1 MLPPKYLSATK
12 PKRSWAPNLCELDS
26 DLSQEPDAAIGEA
39 ATDSEFFHQR
49 FRNFLYVEFVGPRKT
64 LLKLRNLC
72 LDWLQPETRTKEEII
87 ELLVLEQYL
96 TILPEKIK
104 PWVRAKKPENCEK
117 LVTLLEDYKEMYEPE
132 DDSSSDAHS
141 EGSMSRKAAESPPPH
156 AACCGGRDWAQD
168 WDGDWERAREREQRR
183 GRSRDLESRARWPYA
198 RSPRSRFQQRDLS
211 LPLMEKVA
219 FAKEREHKRRGSVM
233 DYETR
238 SQDAVSYQDVV
249 ALTEDRKPQNPVQDN
264 MENYRKLLS
273 LGVQLAEDDGHSH
286 MTQGHSSR
294 SKRSAYPSTSRGLKT
309 MPETKKSAHRR
320 GICEDESSHGVIME
334 KFIKDVSRNSKSG
347 RAREPSD
354 RLQRFPRR
362 PDSAWKEVPFNKR
375 ESVIQERGH
384 EGNAFGGGGFNLNS
398 NLVSRKRVL
407 ERKRRYHFDTD
418 GKGSAHGR
426 RGGARKRPFE
436 RGEVRKAASGSSLS
450 APPVPQSQP
459 FDFGATP
466 YVCDECGRSFSVISG
481 FVEHQITHTRENL
494 YEYGESFLHS
504 VAVSEVQKR
513 QTGGKRF
520 ECKECGEP
528 FSKSA
533 ALAEH
538 RKAHARDCLARC
550 KDEEC
555 EEPFMPSPTFSELQK
570 IYGKDKFYECKVC
583 KETFLHSSALI
594 EHQKTHGRDDK
605 DNERG
610 EAFRPSPTL
619 NDFQKMYG
627 KEKMYECK
635 VCGETFH
642 HSASLKEHHKVHTR
656 GNPFEHKGKVCE
668 ETFIPGQ
675 SLKRRQK
682 TYPAEKPYD
691 FKDGGDAFRQNSDL
705 IEHQKIHSRKNLFE
719 GRGYEKSVIHSVSFP
734 ESQKSHTI
742 TRPPEDE
749 EDEKAFTVSSNPD
762 DSREALSCERN
773 PYERPFIHSSAFP
786 GAQKSH
792 SKPRVIA
799 EATVQS
805 SGATEHRKVH
815 AGESSSERKGYERS
829 VIHSLA
835 AFKPP
840 RGRGGSELLGCDE
853 QRECS
858 AYRSDPRGQPQK
870 TPARESPCA
879 GGKNNAFK
887 GSVVHSA
894 PPTVPQDSLAG
905 EGPSGWK
912 KGGEPC
918 VPKSD
923 VREHQKA
930 RAKKKNIE
938 RGVYETSVIHALR
951 FGEPQTFR
959 PREKFYKCLECG
971 ESFVHSSDLT
981 EHQKIHDRKTPSGSE
996 SYMRS
1001 VIRSLASADPQTSY
1015 AGQSAQMSRAE
1026 EPAQSSYADQSVQTA
1041 YAGPPAETS
1050 YPEPPAQT
1058 SYAEPPAQTSYSEAP
1073 AQTSYAEPPAQTSN
1087 PEAPAQTSYAE
1098 APAQTSCPEAPAQT
1112 SYAEAPAQTSY
1123 PEAPA
1128 QTSYAEA
1135 PAQTNYAEP
1144 PAQTSYPEAP
1154 AQTSYAEAP
1163 AQTSYAEPPAQTSYA
1178 EAPAQTS
1185 YAEAPAQTSYP
1196 EAPAQT
1202 SYAEAPAQTSYA
1214 EQPIRNECKECGE
1227 CFATVE
1233 GLGIHQKIYAR
1244 EKFHG
1249 GELFGDSVIQGV
1261 GLDGPRQEEPRQEG
1275 LDEPDE
1281 PEDTIYGCKD
1291 CGLGFVDRA
1300 DLKDHQKVH
1309 GREYLIDSREYA
1321 HSVMHTRSVSEY
1333 QKDYIG
1339 EQLYECP
1346 ACGESFV
1353 HSSFLFEHQ
1362 KIHEQD
1368 QFYGHRRYDEPFM
1381 QPLVISPQRPR
1392 APQKSPPAGTALQC
1406 QVCGRDFIHGSV
1418 LNEHMR
1424 VHAGDDLLEQGQ
1436 GSTDAVSPG
1445 SAPTD
1450 LQRDQAKDKH
1460 YECKTCGES
1469 FLSQADLRE
1478 HVRIHE
1484 KDEPYDYG
1492 ATFVHTS
1499 FLTEPPKRDSPFY
1512 ECKDCGKSFIHNTV
1526 LTKHQKLH
1534 LEEEEAAA
1542 AAQEVEANV
1551 LVPREVL
1558 RIQGSNVE
1566 AAEPE
1571 VEAAE
1576 PEVEAA
1582 EPNVEAAEP
1591 SGEAEGPEGEAAEP
1605 TGEAEQPS
1613 GEADE
1618 PDGAGIEDPEERAE
1632 EPEGDADEPDG
1643 AGVEDPEEEGDDQEI
1658 QVEEPYYDCRE
1669 CGETFTSNSAYGE
1682 HLKTHARVIIFEAGS
1697 VYGESS
1703 RYTEHAST
1711 SSSDSGRA
1719 DDKYFK
1725 CDVCGQVFTDRLSL
1739 ARHQNTHTG

>member
-1 MLPPKYLSATK
+1 
-12 PKRSWAPNLCELDS
+12 
-26 DLSQEPDAAIGEA
+26 
-39 ATDSEFFHQR
+39 
-49 FRNFLYVEFVGPRKT
+49 
-64 LLKLRNLC
+64 
-72 LDWLQPETRTKEEII
+72 
-87 ELLVLEQYL
+87 
-96 TILPEKIK
+96 
-104 PWVRAKKPENCEK
+104 
-117 LVTLLEDYKEMYEPE
+117 
-132 DDSSSDAHS
+132 
-141 EGSMSRKAAESPPPH
+141 
-156 AACCGGRDWAQD
+156 
-168 WDGDWERAREREQRR
+168 
-183 GRSRDLESRARWPYA
+183 
-198 RSPRSRFQQRDLS
+198 
-211 LPLMEKVA
+211 
-219 FAKEREHKRRGSVM
+219 
-233 DYETR
+233 
-238 SQDAVSYQDVV
+238 
-249 ALTEDRKPQNPVQDN
+249 
-264 MENYRKLLS
+264 
-273 LGVQLAEDDGHSH
+273 
-286 MTQGHSSR
+286 
-294 SKRSAYPSTSRGLKT
+294 
-309 MPETKKSAHRR
+309 
-320 GICEDESSHGVIME
+320 ME

-436 RGEVRKAASGSSLS
+436 RSEVRKAVSGSSLS

-656 GNPFEHKGKVCE
+656 GNPFENKGKVCE

-840 RGRGGSELLGCDE
+840 RGRRGSELLGCDE

-938 RGVYETSVIHALR
+938 RGVYETSVIHALH

-959 PREKFYKCLECG
+959 PREKFYKCPECG

-1050 YPEPPAQT
+1050 YPE
-1058 SYAEPPAQTSYSEAP
+1058 
-1073 AQTSYAEPPAQTSN
+1073 
-1087 PEAPAQTSYAE
+1087 
-1098 APAQTSCPEAPAQT
+1098 APAQT

-1128 QTSYAEA
+1128 QT
-1135 PAQTNYAEP
+1135 T
-1144 PAQTSYPEAP
+1144 
-1154 AQTSYAEAP
+1154 
-1163 AQTSYAEPPAQTSYA
+1163 
-1178 EAPAQTS
+1178 
-1185 YAEAPAQTSYP
+1185 
-1196 EAPAQT
+1196 
-1202 SYAEAPAQTSYA
+1202 PAQTSYA
-1214 EQPIRNECKECGE
+1214 EQPIRSECKECGE

-1309 GREYLIDSREYA
+1309 GREYLIDSREYT
-1321 HSVMHTRSVSEY
+1321 HSVMHTHSVSEY

-1478 HVRIHE
+1478 HMRIHE

-1582 EPNVEAAEP
+1582 EPSGEAEQP

-1605 TGEAEQPS
+1605 SGEAEQPS

>member
-1 MLPPKYLSATK
+1 
-12 PKRSWAPNLCELDS
+12 
-26 DLSQEPDAAIGEA
+26 
-39 ATDSEFFHQR
+39 
-49 FRNFLYVEFVGPRKT
+49 
-64 LLKLRNLC
+64 
-72 LDWLQPETRTKEEII
+72 
-87 ELLVLEQYL
+87 
-96 TILPEKIK
+96 
-104 PWVRAKKPENCEK
+104 
-117 LVTLLEDYKEMYEPE
+117 MYEPE
-132 DDSSSDAHS
+132 DDSSSDAHG

-156 AACCGGRDWAQD
+156 AACCSDRDWDQD
-168 WDGDWERAREREQRR
+168 WDRDWEPAREREHRR
-183 GRSRDLESRARWPYA
+183 GRSRDREFRARWPYA
-198 RSPRSRFQQRDLS
+198 RSPSSRFHQRDLS

-219 FAKEREHKRRGSVM
+219 FAKEREHKRRDSVM

-294 SKRSAYPSTSRGLKT
+294 SKRSAYPSTSRGLKS

-334 KFIKDVSRNSKSG
+334 KFIKDVSRNSRSG
-347 RAREPSD
+347 RAREPGD

-362 PDSAWKEVPFNKR
+362 PDSDWKEVPFNKR

-398 NLVSRKRVL
+398 NLVSRKRVV

-418 GKGSAHGR
+418 GKGSVHGR

-436 RGEVRKAASGSSLS
+436 RSEVRKAASGSGLS

-513 QTGGKRF
+513 QAGGKRF
-520 ECKECGEP
+520 ECKECGES
-528 FSKSA
+528 FNKSA

-538 RKAHARDCLARC
+538 RKMHARDCLAGR
-550 KDEEC
+550 KAEES
-555 EEPFMPSPTFSELQK
+555 EEHFMPSPTFRELQK
-570 IYGKDKFYECKVC
+570 IYGKDKFYECRVC

-605 DNERG
+605 GNERG
-610 EAFRPSPTL
+610 GAFKPSPVPNEL
-619 NDFQKMYG
+619 QKMYG

-642 HSASLKEHHKVHTR
+642 HSASLKEHHRIHTR
-656 GNPFEHKGKVCE
+656 GNPFENKGKVCE

-682 TYPAEKPYD
+682 TYPTEKAYD

-705 IEHQKIHSRKNLFE
+705 IEHQRVHSRKNLFE
-719 GRGYEKSVIHSVSFP
+719 GRGYEKPVIHSVSFP

-749 EDEKAFTVSSNPD
+749 DDEKAFTVSSSPD
-762 DSREALSCERN
+762 DSREAPSYERN
-773 PYERPFIHSSAFP
+773 PYERSFIHSSAFS

-792 SKPRVIA
+792 GKPRVIA
-799 EATVQS
+799 EATIRS
-805 SGATEHRKVH
+805 SGATEHQKAH
-815 AGESSSERKGYERS
+815 AGESTSERKGYERS

-858 AYRSDPRGQPQK
+858 AFLAGPCGQPQE
-870 TPARESPCA
+870 TPARESPWA
-879 GGKNNAFK
+879 GAPNSVFK
-887 GSVVHSA
+887 GSVGHGASHGAVH
-894 PPTVPQDSLAG
+894 DSLAG

-912 KGGEPC
+912 QDGGP
-918 VPKSD
+918 PAPRPA
-923 VREHQKA
+923 VREHHQKA

-938 RGVYETSVIHALR
+938 RRIHEASVIRALR
-951 FGEPQTFR
+951 CGEPQMRR
-959 PREKFYKCLECG
+959 PREKFHGCPQCA
-971 ESFVHSSDLT
+971 ESFGRSSDLT
-981 EHQKIHDRKTPSGSE
+981 EHQQIHDRKRLCGGE
-996 SYMRS
+996 NYMRS
-1001 VIRSLASADPQTSY
+1001 VIRSSAATEPQSGY
-1015 AGQSAQMSRAE
+1015 AGQS
-1026 EPAQSSYADQSVQTA
+1026 VHTA
-1041 YAGPPAETS
+1041 YAGPPAQTS
-1050 YPEPPAQT
+1050 YAEAPAQTSYSEPPAQT
-1058 SYAEPPAQTSYSEAP
+1058 SYAEPPAQTSYAEPP
-1073 AQTSYAEPPAQTSN
+1073 AQTSYAEP
-1087 PEAPAQTSYAE
+1087 
-1098 APAQTSCPEAPAQT
+1098 
-1112 SYAEAPAQTSY
+1112 
-1123 PEAPA
+1123 
-1128 QTSYAEA
+1128 
-1135 PAQTNYAEP
+1135 
-1144 PAQTSYPEAP
+1144 
-1154 AQTSYAEAP
+1154 P

-1185 YAEAPAQTSYP
+1185 YAEAPAQTSYA
-1196 EAPAQT
+1196 EAPAQTSYAEPPAQTSYAEPPAQTSYSEPPAQTSYSEPPAQTSYAEPPAQTSYSEPPAQTSYSEPPAQTSYSEPPAQT

-1214 EQPIRNECKECGE
+1214 EAPAQTSCPEPPAQTSYAEAPAQTSYAEAPAQASYAAAPAQTSCPEAPAQTSCPEAPAQTSYAEAPAQASYAAAPAQTSCPEAPAQTSYAAAPAQTGCPEAPAQTSYAEQPVRNECKDCGE

-1233 GLGIHQKIYAR
+1233 ELGIHQKIYAR

-1261 GLDGPRQEEPRQEG
+1261 GLDGLRQEG
-1275 LDEPDE
+1275 PDEPDE
-1281 PEDTIYGCKD
+1281 AEDTIYGCKD
-1291 CGLGFVDRA
+1291 CGLGFADRT

-1309 GREYLIDSREYA
+1309 GREYLVDSREDA
-1321 HSVMHTRSVSEY
+1321 RSVTRPRSVSED
-1333 QKDYIG
+1333 QRDHIG

-1368 QFYGHRRYDEPFM
+1368 QVYGPRRYDEPFM

-1392 APQKSPPAGTALQC
+1392 APQKSPPAGTSLQC

-1424 VHAGDDLLEQGQ
+1424 VHAGDSLLEQGQ

-1460 YECKTCGES
+1460 HECKTCGES

-1591 SGEAEGPEGEAAEP
+1591 NGEAEGPEGEAAEP
-1605 TGEAEQPS
+1605 NGEAGQPNGEAEQPN
-1613 GEADE
+1613 GDADE

-1643 AGVEDPEEEGDDQEI
+1643 AGIEDPEEEGDGQEI

-1682 HLKTHARVIIFEAGS
+1682 HLKTHARVIIFEPGS

-1703 RYTEHAST
+1703 HYTEHAST

>member
-12 PKRSWAPNLCELDS
+12 PKRSRAPNLCELDS
-26 DLSQEPDAAIGEA
+26 DLPQEPDAAIGEA
-39 ATDSEFFHQR
+39 ATDPEFFHQR
-49 FRNFLYVEFVGPRKT
+49 FRNFLYVECVGPRKT
-64 LLKLRNLC
+64 LLQLRNLC

-117 LVTLLEDYKEMYEPE
+117 LVTLLENYKEMYEPE

-141 EGSMSRKAAESPPPH
+141 EGSVSRKAAASPPPH
-156 AACCGGRDWAQD
+156 SARCN
-168 WDGDWERAREREQRR
+168 WDQDWERARERERRR
-183 GRSRDLESRARWPYA
+183 GRGRGLESRARWPYA
-198 RSPRSRFQQRDLS
+198 RSPRSRFHQRDLS

-219 FAKEREHKRRGSVM
+219 FAKEREHKRRDSVM
-233 DYETR
+233 DYETK

-362 PDSAWKEVPFNKR
+362 PDSDWKEVPFNKR

-418 GKGSAHGR
+418 GKGSMHGR

-513 QTGGKRF
+513 QAGGKRF

-528 FSKSA
+528 FNKSA

-538 RKAHARDCLARC
+538 RKIHARDCLAGC
-550 KDEEC
+550 KDEEY
-555 EEPFMPSPTFSELQK
+555 EEPFMPSPTFRELQK
-570 IYGKDKFYECKVC
+570 IYGKDKFYECRVC

-605 DNERG
+605 GSERG
-610 EAFRPSPTL
+610 EAFKPSPAL
-619 NDFQKMYG
+619 NELQNMYG

-642 HSASLKEHHKVHTR
+642 HSASLKEHHKIHTR
-656 GNPFEHKGKVCE
+656 GNPFENKGKVCE

-682 TYPAEKPYD
+682 TYPTEKAYD

-762 DSREALSCERN
+762 DSREALSYERG
-773 PYERPFIHSSAFP
+773 PYERSFIHSSAFP

-805 SGATEHRKVH
+805 SGATEHWKVH
-815 AGESSSERKGYERS
+815 AGESTSERKGYERS

-835 AFKPP
+835 AFRPP
-840 RGRGGSELLGCDE
+840 RGHGGNELLGCDE
-853 QRECS
+853 QRESS
-858 AYRSDPRGQPQK
+858 AYLLDPCGQPQK
-870 TPARESPCA
+870 TPAQGSPYA
-879 GGKNNAFK
+879 GGKNDIFK
-887 GSVVHSA
+887 GSVVHGASHTA
-894 PPTVPQDSLAG
+894 PRDSPAG
-905 EGPSGWK
+905 EGPGGWK
-912 KGGEPC
+912 EDGEPC

-930 RAKKKNIE
+930 RAKRKNVE
-938 RGVYETSVIHALR
+938 RRIPETSVSRPLR
-951 FGEPQTFR
+951 FGEPQAFR
-959 PREKFYKCLECG
+959 PREKVYECPECE

-981 EHQKIHDRKTPSGSE
+981 EHQKIHDRKKPSGSE
-996 SYMRS
+996 NYIRS
-1001 VIRSLASADPQTSY
+1001 VIRSLASTDPQTSY
-1015 AGQSAQMSRAE
+1015 A
-1026 EPAQSSYADQSVQTA
+1026 
-1041 YAGPPAETS
+1041 
-1050 YPEPPAQT
+1050 
-1058 SYAEPPAQTSYSEAP
+1058 
-1073 AQTSYAEPPAQTSN
+1073 
-1087 PEAPAQTSYAE
+1087 
-1098 APAQTSCPEAPAQT
+1098 
-1112 SYAEAPAQTSY
+1112 
-1123 PEAPA
+1123 
-1128 QTSYAEA
+1128 
-1135 PAQTNYAEP
+1135 
-1144 PAQTSYPEAP
+1144 
-1154 AQTSYAEAP
+1154 
-1163 AQTSYAEPPAQTSYA
+1163 
-1178 EAPAQTS
+1178 
-1185 YAEAPAQTSYP
+1185 
-1196 EAPAQT
+1196 
-1202 SYAEAPAQTSYA
+1202 AQTSYA
-1214 EQPIRNECKECGE
+1214 EQPVRNECKECGE

-1233 GLGIHQKIYAR
+1233 DLGIHQKIYAR

-1261 GLDGPRQEEPRQEG
+1261 GLDGPRKEEPRQEG
-1275 LDEPDE
+1275 PDEPDE

-1291 CGLGFVDRA
+1291 CGLGFVDRT

-1321 HSVMHTRSVSEY
+1321 HSVMHTHSVSEY

-1392 APQKSPPAGTALQC
+1392 APQKSPPAGTSLQC

-1424 VHAGDDLLEQGQ
+1424 VHPGDSLLEQGQ
-1436 GSTDAVSPG
+1436 GSTDVVSPG

-1460 YECKTCGES
+1460 YECATCGES
-1469 FLSQADLRE
+1469 FPSQADLQE
-1478 HVRIHE
+1478 HMRIHE
-1484 KDEPYDYG
+1484 KDKPYDYG

-1591 SGEAEGPEGEAAEP
+1591 NGEAEGPEGEAAEP
-1605 TGEAEQPS
+1605 NGEAEQPN
-1613 GEADE
+1613 GEAEQPNGDADE

-1643 AGVEDPEEEGDDQEI
+1643 AGIEDPEEEGDDQEI

-1682 HLKTHARVIIFEAGS
+1682 HLKTHARVLIFEPGS

-1703 RYTEHAST
+1703 HYTEHAST

-1725 CDVCGQVFTDRLSL
+1725 CDVCGQVFTDRLAL

>member
-1 MLPPKYLSATK
+1 MAVAMEAEAGLGKWGRSGQSSYAFDWPESLSQEEFPWVFPRVRWLNYCFGFDGPWHFDSVPVDKNTCSEVPERILFPNREMLPPKYLSATK

-26 DLSQEPDAAIGEA
+26 DLSEEPDAAVGEA

-117 LVTLLEDYKEMYEPE
+117 LVTLLENYKEMYEPE
-132 DDSSSDAHS
+132 DDNSSDAHS

-156 AACCGGRDWAQD
+156 AACCSGRDWAQD
-168 WDGDWERAREREQRR
+168 WDGEWEPAREREQRR

-198 RSPRSRFQQRDLS
+198 RSPRSSRSSPDCSPCTCRLDCALSRHDACCLPGFHQRDLS

-294 SKRSAYPSTSRGLKT
+294 SKRSAYPSTSRGLKS

-384 EGNAFGGGGFNLNS
+384 EGNAFGGGGFNLNA
-398 NLVSRKRVL
+398 NLVSRKRVF

-418 GKGSAHGR
+418 GKGSVHGR

-436 RGEVRKAASGSSLS
+436 RSEVRKAASGSSLS

-513 QTGGKRF
+513 QAGGKRF

-538 RKAHARDCLARC
+538 RKVHARDCLARC

-610 EAFRPSPTL
+610 EAFKPSPTL
-619 NDFQKMYG
+619 NELQKMYG

-656 GNPFEHKGKVCE
+656 GNPFEYKGKVCE

-773 PYERPFIHSSAFP
+773 PYERSFIHSSAFP

-815 AGESSSERKGYERS
+815 AGESTSERKGYERS

-835 AFKPP
+835 AFRPP
-840 RGRGGSELLGCDE
+840 RGRGGSALLGCDE
-853 QRECS
+853 PRESS
-858 AYRSDPRGQPQK
+858 AYRSDPRGLPRK
-870 TPARESPCA
+870 TPACESPDA
-879 GGKNNAFK
+879 GGKSTVFK
-887 GSVVHSA
+887 GSVVHGA
-894 PPTVPQDSLAG
+894 PHTAPQDSLAG

-912 KGGEPC
+912 KGGDPC
-918 VPKSD
+918 VPASG

-938 RGVYETSVIHALR
+938 CGVHAASVIRSLR
-951 FGEPQTFR
+951 CGGPQTFR
-959 PREKFYKCLECG
+959 PREKCYECPECG

-981 EHQKIHDRKTPSGSE
+981 EHQKIHDRKKPSGSE
-996 SYMRS
+996 RY
-1001 VIRSLASADPQTSY
+1001 IRS
-1015 AGQSAQMSRAE
+1015 
-1026 EPAQSSYADQSVQTA
+1026 
-1041 YAGPPAETS
+1041 
-1050 YPEPPAQT
+1050 
-1058 SYAEPPAQTSYSEAP
+1058 
-1073 AQTSYAEPPAQTSN
+1073 
-1087 PEAPAQTSYAE
+1087 
-1098 APAQTSCPEAPAQT
+1098 
-1112 SYAEAPAQTSY
+1112 
-1123 PEAPA
+1123 
-1128 QTSYAEA
+1128 
-1135 PAQTNYAEP
+1135 
-1144 PAQTSYPEAP
+1144 
-1154 AQTSYAEAP
+1154 
-1163 AQTSYAEPPAQTSYA
+1163 
-1178 EAPAQTS
+1178 
-1185 YAEAPAQTSYP
+1185 
-1196 EAPAQT
+1196 
-1202 SYAEAPAQTSYA
+1202 
-1214 EQPIRNECKECGE
+1214 PIRNECKECGE

-1249 GELFGDSVIQGV
+1249 GDLFGDSVMQGV

-1275 LDEPDE
+1275 PDEPDE
-1281 PEDTIYGCKD
+1281 AEDTIYGCKD

-1300 DLKDHQKVH
+1300 DLRDHQKVH

-1321 HSVMHTRSVSEY
+1321 HAVMHAHSVSEY
-1333 QKDYIG
+1333 QKDYVG

-1362 KIHEQD
+1362 KVHEQD

-1469 FLSQADLRE
+1469 FFSQADLRE

-1591 SGEAEGPEGEAAEP
+1591 NGEAEGPEGEAAEP
-1605 TGEAEQPS
+1605 SGEAEQPS

-1703 RYTEHAST
+1703 HYTEHAST

>member
-132 DDSSSDAHS
+132 
-141 EGSMSRKAAESPPPH
+141 G
-156 AACCGGRDWAQD
+156 
-168 WDGDWERAREREQRR
+168 
-183 GRSRDLESRARWPYA
+183 
-198 RSPRSRFQQRDLS
+198 FQQRDLS

-436 RGEVRKAASGSSLS
+436 RSEVRKAASGSSLS

-642 HSASLKEHHKVHTR
+642 HSASLREHHKVHTR
-656 GNPFEHKGKVCE
+656 GNPFENKGKVCE

-691 FKDGGDAFRQNSDL
+691 FKDGGDAFRQNSDP

-762 DSREALSCERN
+762 DSQEALSCERN

-805 SGATEHRKVH
+805 LGATEHRKVH

-887 GSVVHSA
+887 GSVVHST

-938 RGVYETSVIHALR
+938 HGVYETSVIHAQH
-951 FGEPQTFR
+951 FGEPQTFH
-959 PREKFYKCLECG
+959 PREKFYKCPECG

-1058 SYAEPPAQTSYSEAP
+1058 SYAEPPAQTSYP
-1073 AQTSYAEPPAQTSN
+1073 EPPAQTSN
-1087 PEAPAQTSYAE
+1087 PE

-1123 PEAPA
+1123 A
-1128 QTSYAEA
+1128 
-1135 PAQTNYAEP
+1135 
-1144 PAQTSYPEAP
+1144 EAP

-1178 EAPAQTS
+1178 EPPAQTSYPEAPAQTSYAEPPAQTSYAEPPAQTS

-1321 HSVMHTRSVSEY
+1321 HSVMHTHSVSEY

-1445 SAPTD
+1445 SAPSD

-1605 TGEAEQPS
+1605 SGEAEQPS

>member
-1 MLPPKYLSATK
+1 
-12 PKRSWAPNLCELDS
+12 
-26 DLSQEPDAAIGEA
+26 
-39 ATDSEFFHQR
+39 
-49 FRNFLYVEFVGPRKT
+49 
-64 LLKLRNLC
+64 
-72 LDWLQPETRTKEEII
+72 
-87 ELLVLEQYL
+87 
-96 TILPEKIK
+96 
-104 PWVRAKKPENCEK
+104 
-117 LVTLLEDYKEMYEPE
+117 
-132 DDSSSDAHS
+132 
-141 EGSMSRKAAESPPPH
+141 
-156 AACCGGRDWAQD
+156 
-168 WDGDWERAREREQRR
+168 
-183 GRSRDLESRARWPYA
+183 
-198 RSPRSRFQQRDLS
+198 
-211 LPLMEKVA
+211 
-219 FAKEREHKRRGSVM
+219 
-233 DYETR
+233 
-238 SQDAVSYQDVV
+238 
-249 ALTEDRKPQNPVQDN
+249 
-264 MENYRKLLS
+264 
-273 LGVQLAEDDGHSH
+273 
-286 MTQGHSSR
+286 
-294 SKRSAYPSTSRGLKT
+294 

-436 RGEVRKAASGSSLS
+436 RSEVRKAASGSSLS

-656 GNPFEHKGKVCE
+656 GNPFENKGKVCE

-835 AFKPP
+835 AFRPP

-887 GSVVHSA
+887 GSVVHGA

-959 PREKFYKCLECG
+959 PREKFYKCPECG

-1015 AGQSAQMSRAE
+1015 AGQSAQMSRTE
-1026 EPAQSSYADQSVQTA
+1026 EPAQSSYVDQSVQTA
-1041 YAGPPAETS
+1041 YAGPPAETI

-1058 SYAEPPAQTSYSEAP
+1058 SYAEP
-1073 AQTSYAEPPAQTSN
+1073 
-1087 PEAPAQTSYAE
+1087 
-1098 APAQTSCPEAPAQT
+1098 
-1112 SYAEAPAQTSY
+1112 
-1123 PEAPA
+1123 
-1128 QTSYAEA
+1128 
-1135 PAQTNYAEP
+1135 
-1144 PAQTSYPEAP
+1144 P

-1178 EAPAQTS
+1178 E
-1185 YAEAPAQTSYP
+1185 
-1196 EAPAQT
+1196 
-1202 SYAEAPAQTSYA
+1202 
-1214 EQPIRNECKECGE
+1214 QPIHNECKECGE

-1321 HSVMHTRSVSEY
+1321 HSVMHTYSVSEY

-1605 TGEAEQPS
+1605 SGEAEQPS

-1669 CGETFTSNSAYGE
+1669 CGETFTSNSAYSE